1 LVQAI
6 NEFSG
11 AVVLISHDPH
21 LIELTVDR
29 FWLVKDGRCQQ
40 FDGDLAD
47 YRDLVL
53 AEDRSGAD
61 RGSRY
66 RGRDA
71 DERRTERRDPQDR
84 KPERRDPEERRPAR
98 RNAAPSAHPAELKRQ
113 LEQSALAVDKLSQ
126 ALALIEKKLADPALY
141 NQHADII
148 ADWQRKHA
156 DVAKR
161 LSDAEDAWLRAQASV
176 DKASA

>member
-1 LVQAI
+1 VQAI
-6 NEFSG
+6 NEFAG

-29 FWLVKDGRCQQ
+29 FWLVKDGLCRQ

-66 RGRDA
+66 RA
-71 DERRTERRDPQDR
+71 
-84 KPERRDPEERRPAR
+84 RDPEERKSSDREDRKPAR
-98 RNAAPSAHPAELKRQ
+98 REPAERKQPRRTAAPAQPTGDLKRQ
-113 LEQSALAVDKLSQ
+113 LEQSAVAVDKLSQ
-126 ALALIEKKLADPALY
+126 ALALIERKLADPALY
-141 NQHADII
+141 NGHPDTI
-148 ADWQRKHA
+148 AEWQRKHA

-161 LSDAEDAWLRAQASV
+161 LSDAEDAWLRAQATL
-176 DKASA
+176 DQAGA